1 MAMIPPEVLF
11 GSDLRLLGDLERQND
26 RDRGSDLFVT
36 ARPQNAG
43 MDLETLRGVESL
55 QQALLLRFLTPAGE
69 LTILGHADYGS
80 RLHELI
86 GELNNQT
93 NRNRIRM
100 MVLQAVAQEPRVQQV
115 LALNVTQGAADRTA
129 VNVSMTLKV
138 IDSPNPLN
146 LVFDFSLAGGAG
158 GRVA

>member
-1 MAMIPPEVLF
+1 
-11 GSDLRLLGDLERQND
+11 
-26 RDRGSDLFVT
+26 
-36 ARPQNAG
+36 RPQNAG

-55 QQALLLRFLTPAGE
+55 QQALLLRFLTPTGE

-100 MVLQAVAQEPRVQQV
+100 MVLQAVDQEPRVKEV
-115 LALNVTQGAADRTA
+115 RALSVTQGADRTT

-146 LVFDFSLAGGAG
+146 LVFDFSLAGGASGAG